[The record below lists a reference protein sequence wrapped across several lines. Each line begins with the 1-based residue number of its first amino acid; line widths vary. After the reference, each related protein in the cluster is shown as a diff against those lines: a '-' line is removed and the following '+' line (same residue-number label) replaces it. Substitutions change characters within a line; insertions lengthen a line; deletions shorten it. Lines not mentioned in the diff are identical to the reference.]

1 MNFITVL
8 SAIWPI
14 FLFIFAALGSGAWW
28 AISNHFAQ
36 KARIDVLETKL
47 ENHDMI
53 IVHLTDVGKD
63 IKAEQVAIKSIA
75 ERTENNYSHIMDSIR
90 EMKELLERLR
100 K

>member
-1 MNFITVL
+1 MNFIAVL

-47 ENHDMI
+47 ANHDLTI
-53 IVHLTDVGKD
+53 NHLTDVGKD
-63 IKAEQVAIKSIA
+63 IKAEQAAIKSIA
-75 ERTENNYSHIMDSIR
+75 ERTENNYSHILDSIK
-90 EMKELLERLR
+90 EMKDLLEKLR